1 MYTILLDETNELKT
15 SVRERVIQRSKL
27 VDNLHFLVDP
37 TYKGIDM
44 SDFAVMLEYI
54 LPVSK
59 EYHTEIL
66 VKSDELYKEKLE
78 YTLPFDTNLTREAG
92 DIEIQLTFVRV
103 ILNPDGSTTQQIR
116 KTSSTTITILPI
128 TAWSNIIP
136 DSALT
141 ALDQRIVM
149 TQAMLEAA
157 NEMVNY
163 LDETKAD
170 NIIYNETEKY
180 ISLTSHGNEIGNK
193 ISIDNNGAGIVS
205 IEVDEDGNMIVH
217 YSDGREEN
225 IGQVGGCDSCPG
237 GVYIPSYEESTGIM
251 TFTLKDKVEESSYS
265 WDINQSNNWNEISS
279 PEASSDYIWQEL

>member
-1 MYTILLDETNELKT
+1 MYTILLDATNELKT

-37 TYKGIDM
+37 SYKGIDM
-44 SDFAVMLEYI
+44 SDFTVMLEYI

-78 YTLPFDTNLTREAG
+78 YKLPFDTSLTKEAG

-103 ILNPDGSTTQQIR
+103 ILNPDGSNTQQIR
-116 KTSSTTITILPI
+116 KTSPTTITILPI

-170 NIIYNETEKY
+170 NIVYDENNKTLQ
-180 ISLTSHGNEIGNK
+180 LTSHGTPIGDKVLLSCNCSAIAEIHIDSDGNLIAVYNDGRQEVVGK
-193 ISIDNNGAGIVS
+193 TGSNCAGI
-205 IEVDEDGNMIVH
+205 
-217 YSDGREEN
+217 
-225 IGQVGGCDSCPG
+225 
-237 GVYIPSYEESTGIM
+237 YIPSVEGDIM
-251 TFTLKDKVEESSYS
+251 TFTLSDKAIDDVISF
-265 WDINQSNNWNEISS
+265 DIDQSNNWNEIGDQEDTSN
-279 PEASSDYIWQEL
+279 YIWQEL